1 MYMPMH
7 PRHRATTGRGSGHL
21 RTPPKFRSRN
31 RTRAPSR
38 ASAAP
43 GSPSL
48 APSAAPSSGA
58 ARGAVL
64 VVRVVEEPSKRSD
77 LVRVDQQ
84 HPLVPV
90 VRVVEESSKRS
101 ETLSELISST
111 LLVPGR
117 LFRQATVL
125 QLGDG
130 LGRRGRKL
138 LLVLDLGPLAH
149 LQGVVY
155 LLSATTSS
163 CLLPVARCITSGPAF
178 VPGVLEREAA
188 RGCRAASGQTR
199 RGQERTARHA
209 VAFHFAGG
217 ASGGLGKTPNANARD
232 IVGGIR

>member
-117 LFRQATVL
+117 LSAKRRCCSSVTGSGAAAESCSLCLTSDPLLTSKASSTCSPPRPARACSQWLGVL
-125 QLGDG
+125 PADPRLCQGCWSGKRLGDVE
-130 LGRRGRKL
+130 R
-138 LLVLDLGPLAH
+138 
-149 LQGVVY
+149 
-155 LLSATTSS
+155 
-163 CLLPVARCITSGPAF
+163 LPVKPAGGRSAPPGMRLLFILQVGPA
-178 VPGVLEREAA
+178 GVWGKHRT
-188 RGCRAASGQTR
+188 QTR
-199 RGQERTARHA
+199 GIL
-209 VAFHFAGG
+209 
-217 ASGGLGKTPNANARD
+217 S
-232 IVGGIR
+232 VG